1 MICKGVEDTET
12 CGFHIEIKITK
23 VNTDRKDTI
32 VRSLC
37 VVI

>member
-1 MICKGVEDTET
+1 MIRKGVEDTET

-23 VNTDRKDTI
+23 VNTCRRGTI
-32 VRSLC
+32 VRSQC